1 MTTMTPSLG
10 PILVSELPPI
20 PVQRDAAG
28 PRAGRRRRAIRTFEQ
43 ALAIA
48 RGQELTDLLA
58 QERAQRTVT
67 RTLT

>member
-1 MTTMTPSLG
+1 MTTMTQALG

-20 PVQRDAAG
+20 PVQPTRKPSRLAT
-28 PRAGRRRRAIRTFEQ
+28 RRAIRTFEQ

-58 QERAQRTVT
+58 QERAHRTVT

>member
-1 MTTMTPSLG
+1 MTTMTQALG

-20 PVQRDAAG
+20 PAQPFRRPSRLA
-28 PRAGRRRRAIRTFEQ
+28 RRRDVRTFEQ
-43 ALAIA
+43 ALSVA
-48 RGQELTDLLA
+48 RGHELTDLLA